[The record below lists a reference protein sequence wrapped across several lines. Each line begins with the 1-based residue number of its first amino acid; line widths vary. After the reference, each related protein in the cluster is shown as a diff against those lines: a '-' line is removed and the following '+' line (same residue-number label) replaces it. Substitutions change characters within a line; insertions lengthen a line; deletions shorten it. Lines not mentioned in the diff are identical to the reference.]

1 MKYIVSAVLVLLC
14 FPFGWLAHRFI
25 LHDMFKGRFA
35 QEDKALLA
43 KYVVDVEV
51 PGPGGKVILPVD
63 LRELKASELPE
74 KVTLKKR
81 VKVSS
86 KDGTSLSLETGTTV
100 IVKGMEGTELLFA
113 AMSGPLE
120 GRTQIVET
128 DLPQQVASKR
138 AAELFGIAQAQPTPA
153 PTPTPEPTPTPAPT
167 PTPPSVVGTL
177 APTPAPTPAPA
188 PEPTPAPT
196 PTPAPAPTPE
206 PTPSAA
212 LTGAQIEAAM
222 QASIKDGAVKEFK
235 FEDVKAWKAGEDE
248 DVDGVTY
255 QTGMA
260 AYQAETIFGPKPV
273 QAKALIK
280 DGKVVKWVYAKT
292 GMEIR

>member
-1 MKYIVSAVLVLLC
+1 MKYIVSTVLVLLC
-14 FPFGWLAHRFI
+14 IPFGWATHRFI
-25 LHDMFKGRFA
+25 LHDMFADRFG
-35 QEDKALLA
+35 QEEKAHLA

-51 PGPGGKVILPVD
+51 KGPGGKMILTVD
-63 LRELKASELPE
+63 LRELKAGELPE

-138 AAELFGIAQAQPTPA
+138 AAELFGTAQAQPTPA
-153 PTPTPEPTPTPAPT
+153 PTPPAVVGTPAPTPAPT
-167 PTPPSVVGTL
+167 
-177 APTPAPTPAPA
+177 PTPAPA

-206 PTPSAA
+206 PTPESTPSAA
-212 LTGAQIEAAM
+212 LTAEQIEAAM

-235 FEDVKAWKAGEDE
+235 FEDVKAWKAGEEE